1 MATLVADR
9 QAERVPRTIEGTTL
23 TTETARHVDRQQ
35 WYILAVLCLSTF
47 MLLLDGTI
55 VNVAIPAIIRDF
67 KTDIAS
73 IEWVLNGYLLA
84 LAVSLITLGRM
95 ADLYGRRLFFAGGT
109 AVFTM
114 ASVACGLSPNLETLI
129 VARVLQ
135 GLGAA
140 AMLPAAIS
148 IATVVF
154 AKERRGMALGIIS
167 ATSGIALALGPILG
181 GLITEASSWRGI
193 FLMNVPLGILAVV
206 GTVVFLYESTDRD
219 AKRNIDYLGVLTVSV
234 AMFTLTFSLV
244 EGQKLGWTSQT
255 ILGLFTLSA
264 IALFGFLLVE
274 RGRASALMDLA
285 LLRNRTF
292 IAANFTGLVMMFG
305 MLGTLF
311 VLTLFLQVVL
321 GISAVETGL
330 AMTPLA
336 LAMMVSAPFAGR
348 LSDRIGS
355 RWLIFTGLIA
365 GAAGLFWLG
374 HLTLET
380 TWPDLM
386 APMVVIGFG
395 IGIVMAPTT
404 AVVMANA
411 PIEKAGNASGI
422 INTMRQLGSVLGV
435 SILGAALQN
444 QLLTNVTS
452 ALSLFPL
459 PLEVKNKIVD
469 GLNGGVQIQSVVS
482 TAGESGPL
490 AAQLRQMFNEQFVAS
505 LNQSIII
512 AALVVLLGAMAALLI
527 ENHSSSL

>member
-9 QAERVPRTIEGTTL
+9 KTERIPRAIEGTTL
-23 TTETARHVDRQQ
+23 TAETSRHVDRQQ

-55 VNVAIPAIIRDF
+55 VNVAIPAIISDF
-67 KTDIAS
+67 NTDIAS

-95 ADLYGRRLFFAGGT
+95 ADLYGRRLFFAGGA
-109 AVFTM
+109 AVFTA
-114 ASVACGLSPNLETLI
+114 ASVACGLSPSLEVLI

-148 IATVVF
+148 ITTVVF
-154 AKERRGMALGIIS
+154 AKEKRGMALGILS
-167 ATSGIALALGPILG
+167 ATSGIALSLGPILG
-181 GLITEASSWRGI
+181 GLITEAGSWRGI
-193 FLMNVPLGILAVV
+193 FLMNLPLGILAVV
-206 GTVVFLYESTDRD
+206 GAIVFIYESTDRK
-219 AKRNIDYLGVLTVSV
+219 AKRSIDYLGVLTISV
-234 AMFTLTFSLV
+234 AMFALTFALV
-244 EGQKLGWTSQT
+244 EGQKLGWTSQA
-255 ILGLFTLSA
+255 ILGLLTLSA
-264 IALFGFLLVE
+264 IALFVFLLIE
-274 RGRASALMDLA
+274 RGQASALMDLT

-292 IAANFTGLVMMFG
+292 LAANFTGLVMMFG

-321 GISAVETGL
+321 RISAVETGL

-355 RWLIFTGLIA
+355 RWLIFGGLIA
-365 GAAGLFWLG
+365 GAAGLFCLG

-395 IGIVMAPTT
+395 VGLVMAPTT

-411 PIEKAGNASGI
+411 PPKKAGNASGI
-422 INTMRQLGSVLGV
+422 INTMRQIGSVLGV
-435 SILGAALQN
+435 SILGAIVQN
-444 QLLTNVTS
+444 QLQTNMTT
-452 ALSLFPL
+452 ALSQFPL
-459 PLEVKNKIVD
+459 PLGVRSKIAE
-469 GLNGGVQIQSVVS
+469 GLNGGVQIQSVTS
-482 TAGESGPL
+482 IAGESGPL
-490 AAQLRQMFNEQFVAS
+490 AAQLRQLFNEQFVDS

-512 AALVVLLGAMAALLI
+512 AAVVVLVGALAALLI
-527 ENHSSSL
+527 KNHSQ